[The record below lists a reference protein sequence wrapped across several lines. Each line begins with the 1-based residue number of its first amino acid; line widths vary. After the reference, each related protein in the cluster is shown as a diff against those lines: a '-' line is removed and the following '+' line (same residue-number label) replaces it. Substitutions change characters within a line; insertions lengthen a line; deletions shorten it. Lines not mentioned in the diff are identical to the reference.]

1 MDYLNVQDINNI
13 SGYTDN
19 LLDSVFLKDISFE
32 YENEFR
38 IIAREKEREI
48 PPINYNKNISRSH
61 IEN

>member
-1 MDYLNVQDINNI
+1 VDYLNVQDINNI